1 MKLDQIRRRVGQMFI
16 VGFEGKGV
24 DEDLKKLIQQHFIGG
39 VILFENN
46 IESPKQIAELTNEI
60 QSLSKT
66 PLFVAVDQEGGRVA
80 RLKKP
85 FTDFG
90 EAARIAKT
98 NSPKLAFEAF
108 QAMARELRAVGINY
122 NFAPV
127 ADLNTNP
134 KNPVIGNRAFGSD
147 PETVSKIISGVIR
160 GLQRGGV
167 IACAKHFPGHGDT
180 SLDSHLDLPEVTH
193 SVEYLKAREWI
204 PFDRAIRSGVETIMT
219 AHILNRNIDPDLPA
233 TLSKKTLQYLRTDLR
248 FDRVIITDA
257 LEMKAIADRFSIEEA
272 TLKAVEAGVD
282 MVLLCHS
289 FGKEASAIET
299 IVKKVA
305 TSEIPMKQID
315 LVSEHITKLRNKYL
329 VPYHPANLSKI
340 DDIVGCEEHQMLA
353 EQLLQLAL

>member
-1 MKLDQIRRRVGQMFI
+1 MKLDQIRRRVGQMFM
-16 VGFEGKGV
+16 VGFEGTGV
-24 DEDLKKLIQQHFIGG
+24 DANLKKLIEAHFIGG
-39 VILFENN
+39 VVLFERN

-85 FTDFG
+85 FTEFG

-108 QAMARELRAVGINY
+108 QAMAKELRAVGINY

-134 KNPVIGNRAFGSD
+134 NNSIIGNRSFGSD
-147 PETVSKIISGVIR
+147 PEAVSKIISGVIR

-180 SLDSHLDLPEVTH
+180 STDSHLELPRVSH
-193 SVEYLKAREWI
+193 SLERLKNIEWI
-204 PFDRAIRSGVETIMT
+204 PFDRAIRSGVETVMT
-219 AHILNRNIDPDLPA
+219 AHIFNRHLDSDFPA
-233 TLSKKTLQYLRTDLR
+233 TLSKKTLDHLRRDLR
-248 FDRVIITDA
+248 FDRVIITDD
-257 LEMKAIADRFSIEEA
+257 LEMKAISDRYTIEEA
-272 TLKAVEAGVD
+272 AIKATEAGCD
-282 MVLLCHS
+282 MLLICKT
-289 FGKEASAIET
+289 FEKQLSAIET

-305 TSEIPMKQID
+305 SSEISMKLID
-315 LVSEHITKLRNKYL
+315 FTSEHITKLRNKYL
-329 VPYHPANLSKI
+329 VPYQPADIGKI
-340 DDIVGCEEHQMLA
+340 DGIVGCAEHQKIA
-353 EQLLQLAL
+353 EQLLA